1 MEEIRLLS
9 KEDIDVRVAQTNTYN
24 NNGQVIVKVSL
35 LLYKNARVDMKILDE
50 LFTPMGWK
58 RTHKLIGDRLYCQVE
73 VYDQSKKEWICKED
87 VGVESNTEA
96 EKGQA
101 SDSFKRA
108 CVNWGIGRE
117 LYTAPKVSVT
127 LNEREYTRGQDGRIK
142 VWASFSVKSIGY
154 DVASRTIT
162 SLEIQD
168 KDGNVRYAM
177 GIKAAP
183 AEQPSAAV
191 QARRAAAMKPT
202 PKKKD
207 IENGVMTPEQF
218 RERWNSDEEGGGITY
233 EDIAVCARSWGLFPK
248 PKIEPIEKV
257 KMAVLK
263 AAGVQDEQPYTP
275 MADKD
280 YWKIVKAYAEGKK
293 TKTGGDYRQ
302 TWIEMTHAKP
312 EHIAEFDNSVDDYK
326 AANGINL

>member
-24 NNGQVIVKVSL
+24 NNGQAIVKVSL
-35 LLYKNARVDMKILDE
+35 LLYKHARVDMKILDE

-154 DVASRTIT
+154 DVASRTINT
-162 SLEIQD
+162 LEIQD

-177 GIKAAP
+177 GTEPAP
-183 AEQPSAAV
+183 A
-191 QARRAAAMKPT
+191 
-202 PKKKD
+202 
-207 IENGVMTPEQF
+207 
-218 RERWNSDEEGGGITY
+218 
-233 EDIAVCARSWGLFPK
+233 
-248 PKIEPIEKV
+248 
-257 KMAVLK
+257 
-263 AAGVQDEQPYTP
+263 EQPYTP

-302 TWIEMTHAKP
+302 TWIEMTHAKA
-312 EHIAEFDNSVDDYK
+312 EHIAEFDNHVDDYR
-326 AANGINL
+326 ASNGINL